1 MKPFYDFRMKRILLA
16 IILGIGVLGFAQP
29 SREKTKEIIKEQIVD
44 KIKNYNP
51 ADLIPY
57 SKDGKKWALMD
68 VKSRKILTDFV
79 LNEPST
85 FNSEL
90 NVSINVGERE
100 RVMSINTKYDISP
113 FLVVCSMK
121 SEILEVKETDELGFQ
136 VDEKGRMTAYNKDY
150 KYISNPILYKGVYY
164 AIVAYEK
171 DERSDFGG
179 VKVLINQKGKER
191 KGFRFREVGDT
202 YYKDKKTGENVFY
215 VEDFNG
221 KKGFVTISRKRKL
234 YGELMNSIDPS
245 DVLGYSVQKDGES
258 TDEIKKSGVVDITTQ
273 EWVIKPQEKY
283 KIYDIVYTS
292 LEEINFLTVRD
303 RNKATVYFLAI
314 DQSGQHFV
322 LDINGNPILPRE

>member
-1 MKPFYDFRMKRILLA
+1 MKRVSLA
-16 IILGIGVLGFAQP
+16 VMLGISAFSFAQG
-29 SREKTKEIIKEQIVD
+29 SREKTKEIIKKLIVD

-51 ADLIPY
+51 TDLVPY

-68 VKSRKILTDFV
+68 VTSRKILTDFI
-79 LNEPST
+79 LNEPSI
-85 FNSEL
+85 FNPEL
-90 NVSINVGERE
+90 NVSINVEERE
-100 RVMSINTKYDISP
+100 RSMTISANYDISP
-113 FLVVCSMK
+113 LLAVCYMK
-121 SEILEVKETDELGFQ
+121 SKFLDVKEMDKLGFQ
-136 VDEKGRMTAYNKDY
+136 VDEQGRMTACNKDY

-221 KKGFVTISRKRKL
+221 KKGFRKRKL

-245 DVLGYSVQKDGES
+245 AVLGYSVQKDGES

-273 EWVIKPQEKY
+273 EWLIKPQERY
-283 KIYDIVYTS
+283 KIYGIRYASSERIMEDNAENRY
-292 LEEINFLTVRD
+292 
-303 RNKATVYFLAI
+303 KATVYFLAT

-322 LDINGNPILPRE
+322 LDIKGNPILPKE